1 MLSMPSQDK
10 KQREREIVEL
20 VYGSRKL
27 FKIDDNEQP
36 DFLARLAPLDEPFG
50 IEVTEFFQSESKAR
64 LDRIPGYVGELLDG
78 GAFRH
83 GVDPQELSV
92 GKGQILSERR
102 EVVASGVPMIVQRVP
117 PLRECAAMVAEVIR
131 AKDEKLALAF
141 NRLRHINLIVC
152 DRTNLLGHHEPGSFY
167 SLYCTEP
174 LTKSLF
180 GSRFRE
186 IYFVTRLSVGEVFVP
201 LKMVVTLAHLYF
213 FNAAARCRDFPG
225 RVDSVGEFMRSFA
238 SYLSTIAVG
247 AVEIRSIGDQTEV
260 VYGDTGFVLDADLRP
275 QLRLYFDAARPAG
288 GTLALRP
295 PVMSDP
301 TITDRM
307 RTFQQENTFA
317 SGMAFRVRS
326 GAYAG
331 G

>member
-1 MLSMPSQDK
+1 MATQDK
-10 KQREREIVEL
+10 KERERAIVES
-20 VYGSRKL
+20 VYGSRMP

-36 DFLARLAPLDEPFG
+36 DFVARLAPLDEPFG
-50 IEVTEFFQSESKAR
+50 IEVTEFFQSASKAR

-83 GVDPQELSV
+83 RVDRQELTV

-102 EVVASGVPMIVQRVP
+102 EVVARDVPMIVQRVP
-117 PLRECAAMVAEVIR
+117 LLRECAAMVAEVIR
-131 AKDEKLALAF
+131 GKDEKLALAF
-141 NRLRHINLIVC
+141 HQFRHINLIVC

-167 SLYCTEP
+167 SLYCTEL

-180 GSRFRE
+180 ASRFRE

-213 FNAAARCRDFPG
+213 FNAVARCQDFPV
-225 RVDSVGEFMRSFA
+225 RIDSVGEFMRVFA
-238 SYLSTIAVG
+238 SYLSTVAIG
-247 AVEIRSIGDQTEV
+247 EVEIRSNGDQTEV
-260 VYGDTGFVLDADLRP
+260 VYGDTGFLLAADLRP

-288 GTLALRP
+288 GTLAPRP

-301 TITDRM
+301 TIADRM

-317 SGMAFRVRS
+317 TGIAFRVRS

-331 G
+331 S

>member
-1 MLSMPSQDK
+1 MPSQDK

-20 VYGSRKL
+20 VYGSRGL
-27 FKIDDNEQP
+27 FKIDDSEQP
-36 DFLARLAPLDEPFG
+36 DFLARLALLDEPFG

-78 GAFRH
+78 AAFRH
-83 GVDPQELSV
+83 RVDHQDLSV
-92 GKGQILSERR
+92 GKGQILSERK
-102 EVVASGVPMIVQRVP
+102 EVVASDVPMIVQRVP
-117 PLRECAAMVAEVIR
+117 PFRECAAMVAEVIR
-131 AKDEKLALAF
+131 VKGEKLALAF
-141 NRLRHINLIVC
+141 HRLRHVNLIVC
-152 DRTNLLGHHEPGSFY
+152 DRTNLLGNHEPGSFY
-167 SLYCTEP
+167 SLYCTEL

-213 FNAAARCRDFPG
+213 FNSVARCEDFPV
-225 RVDSVGEFMRSFA
+225 RIDSVGEFMQAFA

-247 AVEIRSIGDQTEV
+247 EVEIRGNGDQTEV
-260 VYGDTGFVLDADLRP
+260 VYGDTGFLLNADLRP
-275 QLRLYFDAARPAG
+275 QIRLYFDASRPAG
-288 GTLALRP
+288 GILAPRP

-307 RTFQQENTFA
+307 HKFQQENTF
-317 SGMAFRVRS
+317 GTGVAFCVRS